1 MLLEIR
7 RAIETEVEVGN
18 GEFVHVEQMAHMIL
32 ELKAHGVSI
41 LLSEQNMHFA
51 ELVSDRA
58 YVLEKG
64 QIRFEGSMAELAANE
79 QVRRSYLS
87 V

>member
-1 MLLEIR
+1 VAPVI
-7 RAIETEVEVGN
+7 
-18 GEFVHVEQMAHMIL
+18 VEQMVQMIL
-32 ELKAHGVSI
+32 ALKEQGVSI

-64 QIRFEGSMAELAANE
+64 EIRYAGSMSALAENE
-79 QVRRSYLS
+79 EVRRAYLS